1 MTDEFAKRRNMTC
14 ATAEKWRPP
23 QFEVPNGWRAN
34 FVAALRRYFDL
45 QAGSIWHDVRAGLA
59 QAHGSV
65 LDVGCGAQPY
75 RPLVPGG
82 VTYRGIDTVNA
93 EADFGYSVPDTTY
106 FVGDHWPVADGS
118 VTFVLCTE
126 TIEHVFDTRT
136 FLSEAARC
144 LEPGGRL
151 LLTVPF
157 AARWHYIP
165 HDYWRFTPSSLKLL
179 LEEAGFEGV
188 AVYARG
194 NEYTVACYKA
204 GALCLHLLMPQHAGI
219 MTGIL
224 LRIIGVLFL
233 PLFIVCTVIANLSL
247 RFRGGDDCLGY
258 TALATKSL

>member
-1 MTDEFAKRRNMTC
+1 MRDEFATRRNMTC
-14 ATAEKWRPP
+14 ATAEKWQPP
-23 QFEVPNGWRAN
+23 QFEVQNGWRATL
-34 FVAALRRYFDL
+34 VAALRRYFDL
-45 QAGSIWHDVRAGLA
+45 QAGSIWHDVRAALA
-59 QAHGSV
+59 QAHGSL

-75 RPLVPGG
+75 RPLVPSG

-93 EADFGYSVPDTTY
+93 ETDFGYSVPDTTY
-106 FVGDHWPVADGS
+106 FVGDHWPVADAS
-118 VTFVLCTE
+118 VTVVLCTE

-151 LLTVPF
+151 LITVPF

-165 HDYWRFTPSSLKLL
+165 HDYWRFTPSSRKLL

-204 GALCLHLLMPQHAGI
+204 GALCLHLL
-219 MTGIL
+219 
-224 LRIIGVLFL
+224 
-233 PLFIVCTVIANLSL
+233 
-247 RFRGGDDCLGY
+247 
-258 TALATKSL
+258 